1 MIYNMLDVSNK
12 SQQYVKACSTVEIA
26 SYTNGPDDCVH
37 MKALSKVLTL
47 WLQEQ
52 KYKIWPK
59 IRRFPLKLKRISIFC
74 LKAPKIIDWF
84 ARCIVNYMLCW

>member
-1 MIYNMLDVSNK
+1 MGFISHPMFTIHDYNVSIPVLMIYNMLDVSNK

-47 WLQEQ
+47 
-52 KYKIWPK
+52 
-59 IRRFPLKLKRISIFC
+59 
-74 LKAPKIIDWF
+74 
-84 ARCIVNYMLCW
+84 